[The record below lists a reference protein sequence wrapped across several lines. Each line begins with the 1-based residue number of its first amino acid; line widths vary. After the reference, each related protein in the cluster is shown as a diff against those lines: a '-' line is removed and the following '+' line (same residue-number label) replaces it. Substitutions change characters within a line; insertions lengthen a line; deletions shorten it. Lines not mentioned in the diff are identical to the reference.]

1 MRDRELGL
9 LLLLLLTC
17 GCCCLHVVVV
27 CLHAVVVYMWL
38 LFKCG
43 SLHGVVYMWLL
54 FTCGCCLHVVVVY
67 MWLLFTCGCCLH
79 VVVVWLFR
87 CCCLFTVE
95 PLIKDPCKGGNR
107 GIKTSHLS
115 IKDTFLGPNY
125 YSCPLY

>member
-27 CLHAVVVYMWL
+27 CLHVVVVYMWL

-43 SLHGVVYMWLL
+43 SLHG
-54 FTCGCCLHVVVVY
+54 VVY